1 MTSRVTADVL
11 ARLAGLDLT
20 ADDLTRLDGD
30 LDRLLVA
37 IDALPPADPDPPE
50 APIARSTPAA
60 PPPPIAVALAPC
72 HVPRVI
78 GEP

>member
-1 MTSRVTADVL
+1 MTPRVTADVL

-20 ADDLTRLDGD
+20 DDDTARLDAD
-30 LDRLLVA
+30 LARLLVA
-37 IDALPPADPDPPE
+37 IDALPPSLDPTDAETIRP
-50 APIARSTPAA
+50 APAA
-60 PPPPIAVALAPC
+60 PPPPIAVSLAPC

>member
-1 MTSRVTADVL
+1 MRRVTADVL

-20 ADDLTRLDGD
+20 ADDLARLDAD
-30 LDRLLVA
+30 LDRLLAA
-37 IDALPPADPDPPE
+37 IDALPPADPPGAEVVGP
-50 APIARSTPAA
+50 APGA
-60 PPPPIAVALAPC
+60 PPPPIAVALTPC